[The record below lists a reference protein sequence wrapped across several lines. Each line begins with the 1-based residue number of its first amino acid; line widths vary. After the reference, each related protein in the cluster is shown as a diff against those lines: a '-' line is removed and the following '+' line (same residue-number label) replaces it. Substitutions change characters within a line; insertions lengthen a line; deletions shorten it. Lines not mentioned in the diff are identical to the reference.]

1 MAQNESKVPNEVS
14 HEDYLAAARSA
25 LAFCVVFI
33 LTLIALW
40 GYVYSL
46 LLERGMTQ

>member
-1 MAQNESKVPNEVS
+1 MAQNEKKVHGEVS
-14 HEDYLAAARSA
+14 QEDYTDAARSA

-33 LTLIALW
+33 LTLMALW
-40 GYVYSL
+40 GYVYLL